1 MSQPKIIIIGAGT
14 AGLVLGRCL
23 HHRGIPAILLEK
35 AKNSPHRNNYGIT
48 LHAQTYRPLLKV
60 LGLDE
65 TNFRRKVAV
74 DSPVG
79 GTGRISRHDSGE
91 GDFRANRGR
100 FEGLL
105 AEGLDVRWE
114 SEVEDVKFGGPEG
127 VTVGLKG
134 GEKQTSKIVVGA
146 DGPHSRVREAVV
158 KGVELKIL
166 PFATY
171 NGKRRISPEEFE
183 KTFAAAMGDG
193 NTLEQRVGDALLQI
207 SISDR
212 DEKEVSLSYTYSR
225 PPRSNKGAD
234 KLYRPERPKT
244 GAREMPEE
252 LFVELEGLAGKLEE
266 PFRSIF
272 DADAVRKDRLLNW
285 LMRSLH
291 LDVGQLREAAKGG
304 VVLLGDAVH
313 AEPILGGEGAN
324 VAIEDGMRLAALIA
338 DDRETSLEKIYDAR
352 GRIWDK
358 SVGESEARIAEMHGT
373 VKSSL

>member
-212 DEKEVSLSYTYSR
+212 DEKE
-225 PPRSNKGAD
+225 
-234 KLYRPERPKT
+234 T

-338 DDRETSLEKIYDAR
+338 EDRETSLEKIYDAR